1 MKLNF
6 SLTGK
11 TALVTGGGGVICS
24 VISHALAS
32 QGANVAVCDLSEE
45 RATAVAE
52 EIRSEGGRA
61 MGIKV
66 DVLDR
71 TSVEACAAA
80 VQAAGGGI
88 DILIN
93 GAGGNKPTATTSG
106 DRSFFDLPEDA
117 LTWVFNLNL
126 LGSVLP
132 AQVVG
137 RQMAKTGGGCIV
149 NISSMAAYRPLTRT
163 LAYSAAKAGISNFT
177 QWLAVHMNQE
187 YSPNIRVN
195 AIAPGFLLT
204 AQNQYLMQREDGSP
218 TERGGKVLAH
228 TPMNRYGTP
237 EELCGAIVFL
247 CSEEA
252 TFVNGVVLP
261 VDGAFSAYSGV

>member
-80 VQAAGGGI
+80 VQEAWGGI

-137 RQMAKTGGGCIV
+137 RQDGENRRRLHCQYFIDGGL
-149 NISSMAAYRPLTRT
+149 SAAY
-163 LAYSAAKAGISNFT
+163 K
-177 QWLAVHMNQE
+177 
-187 YSPNIRVN
+187 N
-195 AIAPGFLLT
+195 ACL
-204 AQNQYLMQREDGSP
+204 Q
-218 TERGGKVLAH
+218 
-228 TPMNRYGTP
+228 
-237 EELCGAIVFL
+237 CGQ
-247 CSEEA
+247 
-252 TFVNGVVLP
+252 
-261 VDGAFSAYSGV
+261 SGDL